1 MARLT
6 HGQALPL
13 LTFRLSG
20 AAKRSFSNAL
30 NTRSGDRKYAL
41 RTYGDATNWLLAKYA
56 TQAVLA
62 TAYHDIITMRQPDDE
77 SPNALGL
84 RVETQCDRLDGLF
97 HDPDVKNVF
106 INGLSENVQAQVRVL
121 DGQFPDRTLADTVS
135 DAQMY
140 GDRTDRLR
148 LSLKPLRPQTT
159 KVSYASPMP
168 TSPVS
173 VDRPLTSR

>member
-20 AAKRSFSNAL
+20 AAKRSFSSAL

-56 TQAVLA
+56 THAVIA
-62 TAYHDIITMRQPDDE
+62 TAYHDILTMRQPDDE
-77 SPNALGL
+77 SPDDFGL

-97 HDPDVKNVF
+97 HVLDVRNVF
-106 INGLSENVQAQVRVL
+106 INGLSEIIQSQVRVL
-121 DGQFPDRTLADTVS
+121 DGQFPNRTLADTVS
-135 DAQMY
+135 AAQMY
-140 GDRTDRLR
+140 WDGTDNLR

-159 KVSYASPMP
+159 RVSYASPMP
-168 TSPVS
+168 TSPVN